1 MYGATT
7 RTLRKTLPL
16 INDMNNRDE
25 LLIEKYFSRDITPAE
40 QEELQR
46 RMVDDAELADNFR
59 FQQTTAAAIIK
70 NERAQLKAVLQET
83 EKKRTEV
90 TGGWSVWTRYSI
102 AAAAAIALLLFA
114 IPDTRRAILGGEA
127 PLAQEI
133 QFTPYPN
140 KFAMAGAQDAKTTLE
155 KASNAYQ
162 AGSFATAAE
171 LFGQIDPQQPSYV
184 FYRGV
189 ALVGAKEYASAIAVL
204 IPVSQQS
211 DSEYSGPALYYL
223 AEAYW
228 KSNNKAAAK
237 NAAKTYLDLLP
248 KQNNA
253 VFRKNA
259 EGMINQ

>member
-1 MYGATT
+1 
-7 RTLRKTLPL
+7 
-16 INDMNNRDE
+16 MNNRDE

-40 QEELQR
+40 QKELQQ
-46 RMVDDAELADNFR
+46 RMADDAELAENFR

-70 NERAQLKAVLQET
+70 KERAQLKAVLQAT
-83 EKKRTEV
+83 EKKRTAG

-114 IPDTRRAILGGEA
+114 IPDTRRAILGSEA
-127 PLAQEI
+127 PMAQEI

-155 KASNAYQ
+155 NASNAYQ

-171 LFGQIDPQQPSYV
+171 LFGQIDPQQPSYI

-189 ALVGAKEYASAIAVL
+189 ALVGAKEYASGIAVL
-204 IPVSQQS
+204 EPISR
-211 DSEYSGPALYYL
+211 DNGNEYSGPALYYL

-248 KQNNA
+248 KQNDA
-253 VFRKNA
+253 VLRKNA
-259 EGMINQ
+259 ERITNQ